1 MYMLL
6 VRFLVKASCT
16 HRRWTQ
22 LKQEEHSTAF
32 VTVFFQTDCTRKW
45 YPWHDCRIVE
55 QNEED
60 VALINQN
67 TEMTCG
73 SGDSFYEEVVRE
85 RCDL

>member
-1 MYMLL
+1 MDP
-6 VRFLVKASCT
+6 AQT
-16 HRRWTQ
+16 RRTF
-22 LKQEEHSTAF
+22 HCIRDS
-32 VTVFFQTDCTRKW
+32 VFQTDCTRKW

-67 TEMTCG
+67 TKMTCA
-73 SGDSFYEEVVRE
+73 SGDLFYEEVVRE